1 MGARNPCGNFR
12 MASARNPADIVQ
24 GSPFCPFS
32 LRHAGGGQAS
42 SAAATTAAG
51 ARVTSCP

>member
-12 MASARNPADIVQ
+12 MAPARNPADIVQ

-51 ARVTSCP
+51 ASANSCP